1 MTVFRRISVGEY
13 IYESAS
19 DGIIAAGST
28 QATAARLPI
37 TEMNRVTSV
46 AVGAGVMLPPAEA
59 GLDIIVVNHGAN
71 AMQVYGQPGDTIND
85 VASATGVSQM
95 QSSWVYYGC
104 FSPGVWYSENLAQGF
119 PSGLG
124 GGFSTF
130 ATSVITASTTH
141 TQGGATPITTMNVA
155 VNTANAA
162 DAVLLPTAV
171 AGLEVTIVNLS
182 AANAMQ
188 VYATGSNTINGTA
201 GATGVSQLASAVTIY
216 FCFQAGSWVTK

>member
-13 IYESAS
+13 IYESAT
-19 DGIIAAGST
+19 DGIIAAGTT
-28 QATAARLPI
+28 QATAAQLPL
-37 TEMNRVTSV
+37 TEMNRLTTV
-46 AVGAGVMLPPAEA
+46 AVGSGIMLPPAVP

-71 AMQVYGQPGDTIND
+71 AVQVYGQPGDTIND
-85 VASATGVSQM
+85 VVSATGVSQM

-104 FSPGVWYSENLAQGF
+104 FSPGVWYSESLAQGF
-119 PSGLG
+119 PGGLG

-141 TQGGATPITTMNVA
+141 TQAGATPITTMNVA
-155 VNTANAA
+155 VNTANAS

-171 AGLEVTIVNLS
+171 PGLEVTIVNLS

-216 FCFQAGSWVTK
+216 FCFQAGAWVTK